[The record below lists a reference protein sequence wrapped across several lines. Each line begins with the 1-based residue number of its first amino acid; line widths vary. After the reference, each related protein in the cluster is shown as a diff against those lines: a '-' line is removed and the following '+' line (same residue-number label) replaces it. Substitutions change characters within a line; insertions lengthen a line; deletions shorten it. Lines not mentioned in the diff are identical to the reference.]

1 MSFSSEYIESVN
13 RNYIEN
19 EDLVST
25 VDVRVQPT
33 VSCTES
39 SIKRQVDVKWLS
51 NRDKNKKAT
60 SHVKPLTW
68 NNLHDKKK
76 TMIIRRWVEE
86 GTNSINRNV
95 K

>member
-39 SIKRQVDVKWLS
+39 SIKRQVDVK
-51 NRDKNKKAT
+51 
-60 SHVKPLTW
+60 
-68 NNLHDKKK
+68 
-76 TMIIRRWVEE
+76 
-86 GTNSINRNV
+86 
-95 K
+95 